1 MICCGQ
7 RGRGTQHSLRSTSL
21 ESAPDRSHDVPPADE
36 RKGKATA
43 DGDHCLGKLI
53 IIHRSTLT
61 RYPAGTM
68 AAPRRKNVAGIPVRA
83 SRNAG
88 PFAFQAPFVDRDV
101 GCRAA
106 KMHRSRWRTMGARAW
121 VRPGDAEVT
130 PRGRVGELKR
140 PPGNIRRPPGLKI
153 SWFRKNPVR
162 PGCRRF
168 ALAGDRGE
176 SKLLFPSEEQQCCCG
191 DDTRCER
198 GRPSRMTVL
207 SEATS
212 FPRVLDLKGHDHQN
226 GRHDDRSGQYR
237 YYVKHSATPRTTTT
251 STEAALLCGL
261 GNHFPVVDF
270 ASDRLTP

>member
-140 PPGNIRRPPGLKI
+140 PPGNNIRRPPGLKI
-153 SWFRKNPVR
+153 SWFRKAPSAPGATDLHWPAIVANPN
-162 PGCRRF
+162 
-168 ALAGDRGE
+168 
-176 SKLLFPSEEQQCCCG
+176 CC
-191 DDTRCER
+191 
-198 GRPSRMTVL
+198 
-207 SEATS
+207 
-212 FPRVLDLKGHDHQN
+212 
-226 GRHDDRSGQYR
+226 
-237 YYVKHSATPRTTTT
+237 
-251 STEAALLCGL
+251 
-261 GNHFPVVDF
+261 
-270 ASDRLTP
+270 SDRRNKHVVAIWTHHSGFHTVGNGHVRIGLLPASAY